1 MATRNRTDE
10 FLQLRGFKRSK
21 RGDTDRLLTEEGAR
35 AVTVT
40 PNWVHK
46 MEDVRAV
53 EKQISAQLQEL
64 DHQHKEHLK
73 VQFGVSR
80 DDDRE
85 QREIERI
92 TVALSRKFKEA
103 EEAVGDL
110 DVTFKEELTEG
121 GTEAELSIL
130 HNVKMCLVN
139 EVTKLSR
146 VFRDAQRHYMK
157 ELQKQKNIR
166 ERWSGGTRQKEIQE
180 RMERDAM
187 MDSYIQRGFT
197 QDQIE
202 TIILNQHTVEDR
214 DREFQEIYASIKTIH
229 EMFKDLHT
237 LIMEQGTVLDR
248 IDYNMTMAHDKVVK
262 ARKELQAAAK
272 HQEAGRFK
280 LCVMFLVVMI
290 IGFLI
295 ALMFKLG

>member
-1 MATRNRTDE
+1 
-10 FLQLRGFKRSK
+10 
-21 RGDTDRLLTEEGAR
+21 
-35 AVTVT
+35 
-40 PNWVHK
+40 
-46 MEDVRAV
+46 
-53 EKQISAQLQEL
+53 
-64 DHQHKEHLK
+64 
-73 VQFGVSR
+73 
-80 DDDRE
+80 
-85 QREIERI
+85 
-92 TVALSRKFKEA
+92 
-103 EEAVGDL
+103 
-110 DVTFKEELTEG
+110 
-121 GTEAELSIL
+121 
-130 HNVKMCLVN
+130 MCLVN

-272 HQEAGRFK
+272 HQEGRE
-280 LCVMFLVVMI
+280 VQ
-290 IGFLI
+290 
-295 ALMFKLG
+295 ALRYVPCSDDYRLSDSPHVQARVIFPPSS